1 MVCTAAASAFKVLSG
16 CKTLSI
22 AMSFRPLIMA
32 TSTDSNPALAAAAD
46 LAHTKLPN
54 ALVVFGLGLVPEG
67 LKGLGT
73 SCLRL
78 TIHFESLG
86 VGGSS
91 NVGLGTTRGDPG
103 LRLWLLGLELVGGD
117 ALAS

>member
-1 MVCTAAASAFKVLSG
+1 
-16 CKTLSI
+16 
-22 AMSFRPLIMA
+22 MA

-67 LKGLGT
+67 FKGLGT

-78 TIHFESLG
+78 TIHFKSLG
-86 VGGSS
+86 WRVFERRARDNKRGSR
-91 NVGLGTTRGDPG
+91 VK
-103 LRLWLLGLELVGGD
+103 
-117 ALAS
+117 ALAFGA